1 MDHKNRA
8 NTFAAPVLA
17 ELEKLTDRLTNEF
30 EVNEKMK
37 NYQVKLE
44 EQMKIEVAKV
54 MSLEAE
60 NRTLKEN
67 LATKEEVIKVLTD
80 GQNRS
85 VVPVILTHYYYFFN
99 E

>member
-1 MDHKNRA
+1 MDHKKRA
-8 NTFAAPVLA
+8 GTFAAPLLA
-17 ELEKLTDRLTNEF
+17 EVEKLKDKLTNEF

-80 GQNRS
+80 GQSRL
-85 VVPVILTHYYYFFN
+85 VVPVLTH
-99 E
+99 